1 MFNCLLVRCKKKC
14 LHVTKYHLD
23 VIKILMNNIGAACI
37 KMIKNT
43 FHLEWG
49 KKHLE
54 PFINLDVKKGTVR
67 TYRYKN
73 YSQNWE
79 KITIL
84 TSIYKNCTSQN

>member
-1 MFNCLLVRCKKKC
+1 MYKNDKK
-14 LHVTKYHLD
+14 Y
-23 VIKILMNNIGAACI
+23 ISSRM
-37 KMIKNT
+37 
-43 FHLEWG
+43 G

>member
-1 MFNCLLVRCKKKC
+1 
-14 LHVTKYHLD
+14 
-23 VIKILMNNIGAACI
+23 MNTIGAACI